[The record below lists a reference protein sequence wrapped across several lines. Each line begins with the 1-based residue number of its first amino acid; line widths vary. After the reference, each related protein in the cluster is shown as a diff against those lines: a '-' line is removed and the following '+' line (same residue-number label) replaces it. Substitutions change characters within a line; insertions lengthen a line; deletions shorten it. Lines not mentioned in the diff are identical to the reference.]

1 MSAALWRPLALVA
14 ALPILLFAL
23 VTLRTSSR
31 GQTELAAS
39 DRAFDAGQLELAVR
53 YARRAAAAYV
63 PGAAHVDAAYARLR
77 AVAVGAE
84 RARELELAARA
95 WQAVR
100 AAALES
106 RHVWQ
111 PHARELEQADLNLAR
126 LRGLPV
132 VSSAPA
138 SPSDRIQPGWAL
150 LLGVGFFSAVGSLTW
165 LCTCAW
171 TATGHWLAARAV
183 WPALGW
189 CAGVCALAWA
199 LLHA

>member
-1 MSAALWRPLALVA
+1 LSASLLRRLALGA
-14 ALPILLFAL
+14 ALPLVLFAL
-23 VTLRTSSR
+23 VTLRTLSR
-31 GQTELAAS
+31 GEAGLAAS

-53 YARRAAAAYV
+53 YARRSATAYV

-84 RARELELAARA
+84 RARDLALAASA

-106 RHVWQ
+106 RHVFC
-111 PHARELEQADLNLAR
+111 PHARELEQANANLAR
-126 LRGLPV
+126 LAGLPAAR
-132 VSSAPA
+132 SAPA
-138 SPSDRIQPGWAL
+138 SPAEGITPGWAL
-150 LLGVGFFSAVGSLTW
+150 LLGAGFLSAVACLSWFCLR
-165 LCTCAW
+165 AW
-171 TATGHWLAARAV
+171 STTGHWLAARAS

-189 CAGVCALAWA
+189 CAGVCVLAWA